1 MSLLRPVSHAAS
13 SAPTTP
19 SGTTRITEI
28 GTDQLS

>member
-13 SAPTTP
+13 SATTP